1 MNKKILFAAAAICLC
16 ASCTEDYT
24 NWAEP
29 QSNEAVAPAGAV
41 TFSTS
46 AATAS
51 LDLDNVSTTVVKLF
65 NPNLSEGATATSYHV
80 ELSNEDASKTYGL
93 EADAAGNVDTEALN
107 KAVVELYSRVREE
120 RKISATVTSVAVK
133 ALSSGEITVPVS
145 SNFSCNVTVQTAAF
159 AEFFYEIGGET
170 GWSTVHQLWSKEAD
184 GKYVGYA
191 YLDGEFKF
199 KPHAD
204 DWNDDLEFDGEGK
217 VADNGGS
224 NCPAPATPGLH
235 KIELDLEAMTYSI
248 TNFGG
253 VSIIGDATGDS
264 SWGTDIDMEYS
275 PSEHCYTVT
284 TELVPGSFKFRT
296 DHAWNGVNWGGEDPK
311 HLDIDGGNCSLSEGG
326 LYIVR
331 FWPSYSGNGSYEIE
345 AL

>member
-1 MNKKILFAAAAICLC
+1 MNKKILFAAAAVCLC

-24 NWAEP
+24 DWAEP

-51 LDLDNVSTTVVKLF
+51 LDLDKVTTEVVKLF
-65 NPNLSEGATATSYHV
+65 NPTLSAGATAASYHV
-80 ELSNEDASKTYGL
+80 ELTNEDASKTYGL
-93 EADAAGNVDTEALN
+93 DADAAGNVDTETLN
-107 KAVVELYSRVREE
+107 KAVVELYNRVREE
-120 RKISATVTSVAVK
+120 RKISAKVTSVAVK
-133 ALSSGEITVPVS
+133 ALSTGEMTVPVS
-145 SNFSCNVTVQTAAF
+145 SSFSFGVTVQTAAF
-159 AEFFYEIGGET
+159 SEFFYEIGDET
-170 GWSTVHQLWSKEAD
+170 GWSTVHTLWSKEAD
-184 GKYVGYA
+184 GKYEGYA

-204 DWNDDLEFDGEGK
+204 DWNDDLECVGEGK
-217 VADNGGS
+217 VGQGS
-224 NCPAPATPGLH
+224 DNCPAPATPGVH
-235 KIELDLEAMTYSI
+235 KIELDLVAMTYSI

-275 PSEHCYTVT
+275 SAEKCFVVT
-284 TELVPGSFKFRT
+284 AELVPGSFKFRT
-296 DHAWNGVNWGGEDPK
+296 DHAWNGVNWGGDDAN
-311 HLDIDGGNCSLSEGG
+311 HLEIDKGNCSISEGG

-331 FWPSYSGNGSYEIE
+331 FWPSYSGDARYELE

>member
-1 MNKKILFAAAAICLC
+1 MNKKILFAAAAVCLC

-24 NWAEP
+24 DWAEP

-93 EADAAGNVDTEALN
+93 DADAAGNVDTEALN
-107 KAVVELYSRVREE
+107 KAVVELYNRVREE

-133 ALSSGEITVPVS
+133 ALSSGEITVPVYS
-145 SNFSCNVTVQTAAF
+145 SFSFGVKVQTAAF
-159 AEFFYEIGGET
+159 SEFFYEIGNET
-170 GWSTVHQLWSKEAD
+170 GWSTVHPLWSKEAD
-184 GKYVGYA
+184 GKYEGYA

-199 KPHAD
+199 KPNKD
-204 DWNDDLEFDGEGK
+204 DWNDDLECVGEGK
-217 VADNGGS
+217 VGQGS
-224 NCPAPATPGLH
+224 DNCPAPATPGVH
-235 KIELDLEAMTYSI
+235 KIELNLVSMTYSI
-248 TNFGG
+248 TNFGS
-253 VSIIGDATGDS
+253 VSIIGDAAGDPN
-264 SWGTDIDMEYS
+264 WGTDIDMEYS
-275 PSEHCYTVT
+275 SAEKCFIVT

-296 DHAWNGVNWGGEDPK
+296 DHAWNGVNWGGEDAD
-311 HLDIDGGNCSLSEGG
+311 HLEIDKGNCSISEGG

-331 FWPSYSGNGSYEIE
+331 FWPSYSGDGRYELE